1 MQAALIHGGKEPDG
15 FQCHGLA
22 ARVGP
27 SDHQRIKIISE
38 VQINRHR
45 LCRIQKR
52 MPRTMQ
58 IDSPLRK
65 LRR

>member
-1 MQAALIHGGKEPDG
+1 MQTALIHGGKEPDG

-27 SDHQRIKIISE
+27 GDHQCIKVLSE
-38 VQINRHR
+38 VQIDRYR

-52 MPRTMQ
+52 MPRAMQ
-58 IDSPLRK
+58 IDAPLGNLCR
-65 LRR
+65 